1 MKGIY
6 DNNPACGARKNKP
19 NSKHVLSVVEWA
31 NFGAVDGKLS
41 KLGIKLSVVEWANF
55 GAVDGKL
62 SKLGIKQESAEIK
75 KQIMGRVGFEP
86 T

>member
-41 KLGIKLSVVEWANF
+41 KLGIK
-55 GAVDGKL
+55 
-62 SKLGIKQESAEIK
+62 QESAEIK